1 MLPTY
6 EATYH
11 DGIVDLKEHPQGIS
25 EARVVVT
32 FVDVRISN
40 PVDTPVSGKQ
50 KAIQRLQILL
60 SDVPETRSLA
70 QELIDER
77 RAEALHE

>member
-1 MLPTY
+1 M
-6 EATYH
+6 
-11 DGIVDLKEHPQGIS
+11 
-25 EARVVVT
+25 T

-77 RAEALHE
+77 RAEALHK